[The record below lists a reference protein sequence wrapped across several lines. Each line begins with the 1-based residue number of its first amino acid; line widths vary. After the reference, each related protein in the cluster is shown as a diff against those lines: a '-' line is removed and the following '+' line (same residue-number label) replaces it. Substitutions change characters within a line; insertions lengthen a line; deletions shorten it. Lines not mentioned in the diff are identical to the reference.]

1 MAPTTVPPWARG
13 WPLGVDVSDE
23 WSESNPFF
31 WAAGTLP
38 SGPGLGR
45 QVRRFREPLLIL
57 ALVLGVL
64 EVGACFGLCLSTG
77 SLPAT
82 KLGCL
87 LGWLVSSPF
96 TSQSPMAVFIG
107 QLSPL
112 LRCLSGCRRMRT
124 PH

>member
-23 WSESNPFF
+23 WGESNPFF

-45 QVRRFREPLLIL
+45 QGRRFREPLLIL

-82 KLGCL
+82 MLGCL
-87 LGWLVSSPF
+87 LGWLVSR
-96 TSQSPMAVFIG
+96 QSSSG
-107 QLSPL
+107 S
-112 LRCLSGCRRMRT
+112 CL
-124 PH
+124 HF